1 MAGRF
6 IAQESIDEVTNRT
19 DIIQTISEYVPLTQ
33 KGADWWGCCPFHHEK
48 TPSFSVSP
56 EKRFYYCF
64 GCHAKGTVLNF
75 VMEMEK
81 ISYPEAIELLAHK
94 AGIPL
99 SYTDNGRSEL
109 QEDPRAKLKD
119 EYINLYT
126 RVANMFH
133 YLLMETDAG
142 KFALDYISRRG
153 ISREILEKFRI
164 GYAPQDRLWLKKFL
178 LSKNFTPEFLKNS
191 GLFSSRYPDIS
202 FFSDRLMFPIFD
214 KKGDVVAMG
223 GRFLRGDPAKSPKY
237 LNSGD
242 LVQYKK
248 GRTLYAFNFAKQAIR
263 EKRKVIFCEGYMDCI
278 AYHQCGIEYAVAP
291 LGTALTDEQVLLVK
305 PFIDEV
311 VLSFDSDGA
320 GQKATRAAIYMCRRK
335 GITVKVINIE
345 GGKDPAEIMI
355 NFGAEILTKLVEDA
369 ILDNDYL
376 ISKLLLL
383 YPKDSPEGKMKASL
397 EFFSYVDSLQLDIQK
412 DACLEKFSQVYG
424 IGLDA
429 IHNDYSNREKLSKR
443 LKENE
448 RNLQEPER
456 VERLHVTSEL
466 RAVLTAITDDIS
478 LFRKM
483 HDEISVDDFTDEQAR
498 KLFIIME
505 ECLSGEC
512 FSVSSI
518 LNRCGNEEL
527 KGLMI
532 QSMNEYSAHAEQS
545 VLDSISLIKKNSLK
559 RQRDAISS
567 QIQNFSAV
575 NDDGIS
581 LNDLLLKKMD
591 IDKQISLL
599 KG

>member
-6 IAQESIDEVTNRT
+6 ISQESIDEVTNRT

-48 TPSFSVSP
+48 TPSFSVSS

-81 ISYPEAIELLAHK
+81 ISYPEAIEFLARK

-153 ISREILEKFRI
+153 ISREILEKFKI
-164 GYAPQDRLWLKKFL
+164 GYAPRDRMWLKKFL
-178 LSKNFTPEFLKNS
+178 LSKNFTPDFLNNS

-214 KKGDVVAMG
+214 KKGNVVAMG
-223 GRFLRGDPAKSPKY
+223 GRFLRGDPDRSPKY

-242 LVQYKK
+242 LIQYKK

-291 LGTALTDEQVLLVK
+291 LGTALTDDQVLLVK

-320 GQKATRAAIYMCRRK
+320 GQKATKAAIYMCRRK

-355 NFGAEILTKLVEDA
+355 NFGAETLTKFVENA
-369 ILDNDYL
+369 ILDCDYL
-376 ISKLLLL
+376 ISKLLVL

-397 EFFSYVDSLQLDIQK
+397 EFFSYIDSLQLDIQK

-448 RNLQEPER
+448 RNPQEPGK

-498 KLFIIME
+498 KLFTIME
-505 ECLSGEC
+505 ECLSSGC

-518 LNRCGNEEL
+518 LNRCDNEEL

-559 RQRDAISS
+559 HQRDAISS
-567 QIQNFSAV
+567 RIKKFSAA
-575 NDDGIS
+575 NDDGIG